1 MATCY
6 RHPSRETGLSC
17 SNCGRPICTDCM
29 TQTPVGVRCPECSG
43 QRSRV
48 RAPAAVQASKAPLT
62 RLLIAVN
69 VGIFVISTLQSS
81 DPGGH
86 LTGGNPLSSLD
97 LHMAL
102 FGPAVAA
109 GDTYRLLTASF
120 LHFGI
125 FHIAFNMYALYLLG
139 TALETYVGTFRFG
152 AIYLISALSGSLG
165 ALLLTPNTI
174 EGGASGAIFGLM
186 GALLVLQ
193 RQQGMRLLEGPIGG
207 LLVIN
212 LIITF
217 GVPHISIGGHLGG
230 LAGGVATGLVLSG
243 FGRGHIAY
251 GRLTP
256 VTIAGLAAL
265 VVGTVACSVAI
276 A

>member
-29 TQTPVGVRCPECSG
+29 TQSPVGVRCPECSG

-48 RAPAAVQASKAPLT
+48 RAPAAVQASQAPLT
-62 RLLIAVN
+62 RLLIGAN
-69 VGIFVISTLQSS
+69 VGIFLISAIQSGQGS
-81 DPGGH
+81 H

-109 GDTYRLLTASF
+109 GDTYRLLSSAF

-256 VTIAGLAAL
+256 VTIAGLGAL
-265 VVGTVACSVAI
+265 VIGTVACSMAVA
-276 A
+276 

>member
-29 TQTPVGVRCPECSG
+29 TATPVGPRCPDCAG
-43 QRSRV
+43 RRTRV
-48 RAPAAVQASKAPLT
+48 SAPGAVKATQAPLT
-62 RLLIAVN
+62 RLLIGVN
-69 VGIFVISTLQSS
+69 VVIFLISAIQSGQSS
-81 DPGGH
+81 H
-86 LTGGNPLSSLD
+86 LTGGNPLSRLD

-109 GDTYRLLTASF
+109 GDTYRLLTAAF

-152 AIYLISALSGSLG
+152 AIYLISALAGSLG
-165 ALLLTPNTI
+165 ALILTPNTI
-174 EGGASGAIFGLM
+174 EGGASGAVFGLM

-230 LAGGVATGLVLSG
+230 LAGGVATGLVLSH

-256 VTIAGLAAL
+256 VTFVALAAL
-265 VVGTVACSVAI
+265 VVGTVACSVAV